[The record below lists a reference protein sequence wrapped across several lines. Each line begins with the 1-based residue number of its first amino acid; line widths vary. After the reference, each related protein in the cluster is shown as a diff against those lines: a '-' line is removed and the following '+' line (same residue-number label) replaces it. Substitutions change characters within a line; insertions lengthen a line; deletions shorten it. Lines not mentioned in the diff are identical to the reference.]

1 MAQLFFI
8 NGQMKKLMQKK
19 RDEDPKETKNEEG
32 REVWLDDSVLSEI
45 SSDSSDEDD
54 ESEEDNE
61 EQ

>member
-1 MAQLFFI
+1 
-8 NGQMKKLMQKK
+8 MKKLMQKK
-19 RDEDPKETKNEEG
+19 REEDPKEPKNEEG